1 MVESYISDHDLEAE
15 KNISAT
21 NTIIEYMDDIK
32 ENDYELYNYIHSLPK
47 YKQKDFIYGVLN
59 ENFTPTESVAD
70 FGLLFFIILTAIS
83 AYSYL
88 ERGPNW
94 YHSITNTLTKFSSIT
109 RFTINQIKDRWSRSN
124 NAVDMIITTNYHNCL
139 NKCEITSRFSSN
151 RSLMTRSLM
160 KIYSE
165 DGFNGIKRVGF
176 LFRNKEFLSPTNL
189 NCLVTCSLDSLS
201 TLTAKYAGLYITC
214 VKKTDTIYSDIKIY
228 NTLDIGRIPPDVV
241 QCKELRDNYK
251 NLFDNYIYIL
261 DILFKGNNRKEP
273 TASQEH
279 AKWISIL
286 EKKINS
292 VGNNDYSN
300 LLNISKQYISDE
312 SSDMRP
318 TVKFG

>member
-1 MVESYISDHDLEAE
+1 MVESYVSDYELETE
-15 KNISAT
+15 KTISAA

-47 YKQKDFIYGVLN
+47 YKQKDFIYGILN
-59 ENFTPTESVAD
+59 ETFIPTMSVGD
-70 FGLLFFIILTAIS
+70 FGLLIFIILAIIS

-94 YHSITNTLTKFSSIT
+94 YHSITNTLTKISST
-109 RFTINQIKDRWSRSN
+109 ARFTINQIRERWSRSN
-124 NAVDMIITTNYHNCL
+124 TAMDMIITTNYHNCID
-139 NKCEITSRFSSN
+139 KCEITSRFSSN

-176 LFRNKEFLSPTNL
+176 LFRNREFLSPTNL
-189 NCLVTCSLDSLS
+189 NCLTNCSLDSLS
-201 TLTAKYAGLYITC
+201 TLTAKYAGMYITC

-228 NTLDIGRIPPDVV
+228 NTLDLGRIPPDII
-241 QCKELRDNYK
+241 QCKELRNNYK
-251 NLFDNYIYIL
+251 SLFDNYIYIL
-261 DILFKGNNRKEP
+261 DILFKGDNRKEP

-292 VGNNDYSN
+292 VGNNDYTG
-300 LLNISKQYISDE
+300 LLNISKQYISDDT
-312 SSDMRP
+312 SDMNP
-318 TVKFG
+318 TIKFG